1 MHPRDFAARDPCKP
15 AVFMADSGVVVT
27 HAALSSAANRAARL
41 FRTLGLHRG
50 DGIAICLE
58 NQARYF
64 ELCWAA
70 HNAGLYYTPISTRL
84 KTSEIGYILADCGA
98 RVLITSAA
106 LREVVAEL
114 AARPEGARR

>member
-1 MHPRDFAARDPCKP
+1 MHPRDVAARNPDKP
-15 AVFMADSGVVVT
+15 AVVMAGSGVVVT
-27 HAALSSAANRAARL
+27 HAALSSAANRAAQLLRS
-41 FRTLGLHRG
+41 LGLRRG

-84 KTSEIGYILADCGA
+84 KTSEIAYILADCGA

-106 LREVVAEL
+106 MR
-114 AARPEGARR
+114 